1 MKIKDLAITKYK
13 FARTLNEKELRNL
26 ATIVKTIQ
34 DLESNI
40 ELTKGKIRMAKRQ
53 VDQYKQD
60 KLKCEKELIKLGI
73 EKVIKEE
80 I

>member
-1 MKIKDLAITKYK
+1 MKKVKDLNQKYK
-13 FARTLNEKELRNL
+13 FTRPLTEIELRNL

-34 DLESNI
+34 DLEASI
-40 ELTKGKIRMAKRQ
+40 EIRMAKGQ
-53 VDQYKQD
+53 VEQYKQD
-60 KLKCEKELIKLGI
+60 KLKCEKGLVELGI

>member
-1 MKIKDLAITKYK
+1 MKKVKDLNQKYK
-13 FARTLNEKELRNL
+13 FTRLLSEIELRDL

-40 ELTKGKIRMAKRQ
+40 VLTKGKIRMAKRQ

-60 KLKCEKELIKLGI
+60 KLKSEKELIKLGI
-73 EKVIKEE
+73 EKIIKE
-80 I
+80 

>member
-1 MKIKDLAITKYK
+1 MKKVKDLNQKYK
-13 FARTLNEKELRNL
+13 FTRPLTEIELRNL

-34 DLESNI
+34 DLEANI
-40 ELTKGKIRMAKRQ
+40 ELTKGKIRMAKGQ
-53 VDQYKQD
+53 VEQYKQD
-60 KLKCEKELIKLGI
+60 KLKCEKGLVELGI